1 MTANEL
7 VPSPEGSN
15 RLDLATFEAALMHR
29 LADSGLPSQG
39 VLVPARQ
46 RILVFQ
52 GMDDALAELD
62 ESKRLNSLYLSKFF
76 AAVSAG
82 LFDAALNYLWDETV
96 SQLRQRVAAYD
107 LSYFYDLAV
116 GPTSDLRKKLST
128 AEDLSK
134 VEDQKLIQAA
144 NKMGLL
150 SDVSLQQIDLVRY
163 MRNHA
168 SAAHPNH
175 VELRALQLLSFLE
188 TCIVEVMTMRVDD
201 VVIEIK
207 RLLENIK
214 KDAVESSDVPVI
226 AATFDRMPQGQAN
239 NLGDGLFGIYTRI
252 GTDEQTKANVR
263 LLMPELWPHLSDDT
277 RRQFG
282 VRAARFRANQDK
294 EQARLARE
302 LLETVDAISFLPD
315 DIRVPEI
322 DAAIETLLSTH
333 AGWDNFRNEYA
344 PATRL
349 AELVGAPPSV
359 PEEVMHKYVDSLVW
373 VFLTNGSGESWTASP
388 IYERL
393 LRGLTVEEAAYA
405 LTSFCSHDIS
415 LRLNME
421 LPQKKFRELL
431 DIIDGKIVGR
441 QRRELLSALR
451 NFTGPYSKAMHD
463 AGIKKMLDAFPT
475 T

>member
-1 MTANEL
+1 MTASEL
-7 VPSPEGSN
+7 VPADGPSG
-15 RLDLATFEAALMHR
+15 LDLATFEAALMRR
-29 LADSGLPSQG
+29 LADSGLPSDG

-46 RILVFQ
+46 RILVFH
-52 GMDDALAELD
+52 GMDDALAELN
-62 ESKRLNSLYLSKFF
+62 EPQRLNSLYLSKFF

-96 SQLRQRVAAYD
+96 NQLRQRVSAYD

-128 AEDLSK
+128 SEDLSK

-175 VELRALQLLSFLE
+175 VELRALQLLNFLE
-188 TCIVEVMTMRVDD
+188 TCIVEVMTMRVDG

-226 AATFDRMPQGQAN
+226 AATFDKMPEGQAN
-239 NLGDGLFGIYTRI
+239 NLGNGLFGIYTRI

-263 LLMPELWPHLSDDT
+263 LLMPKLWPYLSDDT
-277 RRQFG
+277 HRQFG

-294 EQARLARE
+294 EQAGLARE
-302 LLETVDAISFLPD
+302 LLETVDAVSFLPD

-322 DAAIETLLSTH
+322 DAAIEMLLSTH
-333 AGWDNFRNEYA
+333 AGWDNFTNEYA
-344 PATRL
+344 PAVRL
-349 AELVGAPPSV
+349 AELVGNPPAV
-359 PEEVMHKYVDSLVW
+359 PKEVMHKYVDSLVW
-373 VFLTNGSGESWTASP
+373 VFLTNGAGESWSANP
-388 IYERL
+388 IYEQL
-393 LRGLTVEEAAYA
+393 LRGLTVEEASYA
-405 LTSFCSHDIS
+405 LTSFCSHDIA

-421 LPQKKFRELL
+421 RPQKKFRQLL
-431 DIIDGKIVGR
+431 DVIDGKIVGR
-441 QRRELLSALR
+441 QRRELLSALKD
-451 NFTGPYSKAMHD
+451 FAGSYSKAKYD
-463 AGIKKMLDAFPT
+463 AGIKKLLDAISAT
-475 T
+475 

>member
-1 MTANEL
+1 
-7 VPSPEGSN
+7 
-15 RLDLATFEAALMHR
+15 
-29 LADSGLPSQG
+29 
-39 VLVPARQ
+39 
-46 RILVFQ
+46 
-52 GMDDALAELD
+52 MDDALEVLS
-62 ESKRLNSLYLSKFF
+62 EPQRQNSLYLSKFF

-96 SQLRQRVAAYD
+96 NQLRQRVSAYD

-116 GPTSDLRKKLST
+116 GPTSDIRKKLST
-128 AEDLSK
+128 SDDLSK

-150 SDVSLQQIDLVRY
+150 SDVSLQQIDLVRF

-175 VELRALQLLSFLE
+175 VELRALQLLNFLE

-214 KDAVESSDVPVI
+214 KEAVDSRDVPVI
-226 AATFDRMPQGQAN
+226 AATFDRMPEGQAN
-239 NLGDGLFGIYTRI
+239 NLGNGLFGIYTRV

-263 LLMPELWPHLSDDT
+263 LLMPELWPHLT
-277 RRQFG
+277 EETHRQFG
-282 VRAARFRANQDK
+282 VRAARFRANQDN

-302 LLETVDAISFLPD
+302 LLETVDAVSFLPD

-322 DAAIETLLSTH
+322 DAAIEVLLSAH
-333 AGWDNFRNEYA
+333 DGWNNFTNEYA

-349 AELVGAPPSV
+349 AELVGSPPSV
-359 PEEVMHKYVDSLVW
+359 PKEVTHKYVDSLVW
-373 VFLTNGSGESWTASP
+373 VFLTNGSGESWSANP
-388 IYERL
+388 IYETL
-393 LRGLTVEEAAYA
+393 LRGLTVEEASYA

-415 LRLNME
+415 LRLNLD
-421 LPQKKFRELL
+421 LPQHKFRELL

-441 QRRELLSALR
+441 RRRELLSALK
-451 NFTGPYSKAMHD
+451 NFTGNYSKAKYD
-463 AGIKKMLDAFPT
+463 TEIKKMLDAFT
-475 T
+475 EG